1 MFLVIRGCFFF
12 LNSLKG
18 KYNKMLNEQ
27 IYLWNC
33 QRRWEFC
40 VRGRVRCMWVTW
52 SQEKRTLR
60 RRNHISKIKGNLAEN
75 GRGRRGC
82 GLEREVGER
91 KRSYSTKLSADR
103 LWPLSINW
111 LCSVGRERKKGQVW
125 GNKLS
130 QAAVGAYGMLIM
142 LYHDLFNVDFIYWF
156 PAMLSELLN
165 YWI

>member
-1 MFLVIRGCFFF
+1 MTR
-12 LNSLKG
+12 
-18 KYNKMLNEQ
+18 
-27 IYLWNC
+27 
-33 QRRWEFC
+33 
-40 VRGRVRCMWVTW
+40 

-82 GLEREVGER
+82 GLGREVGER

-111 LCSVGRERKKGQVW
+111 LCSVGRERKKGQAW
-125 GNKLS
+125 GSKLS

-142 LYHDLFNVDFIYWF
+142 LYRDLFKVDFMY
-156 PAMLSELLN
+156 
-165 YWI
+165 